1 MATDLIGM
9 IVITDNKLSEKLQL
23 MPDLTLIKAV
33 ELVRQY
39 EQVKEHISEQA
50 SSGAQLNEV
59 AQRRQR
65 QQHTDKERPKSGRN
79 AKKFSYKQQTENT
92 SEWKCKRCGRSH
104 GKHDC
109 PPKNEEC
116 RKYNKRGH
124 FAVCRTRKV
133 NDVSAPQEG
142 AIATH
147 QTSDRR

>member
-1 MATDLIGM
+1 
-9 IVITDNKLSEKLQL
+9 

-109 PPKNEEC
+109 PAKNAENET
-116 RKYNKRGH
+116 KE
-124 FAVCRTRKV
+124 
-133 NDVSAPQEG
+133 D
-142 AIATH
+142 ILL
-147 QTSDRR
+147 